1 MENGIFLFGAYTV
14 IWAGVLGY
22 LIKQFGR
29 QKRLAKEVEILKRGL
44 QKKGKG

>member
-1 MENGIFLFGAYTV
+1 MKNWIFLFAAYSV

-29 QKRLAKEVEILKRGL
+29 QQGLAKEIEILKKRL
-44 QKKGKG
+44 QKIENR

>member
-1 MENGIFLFGAYTV
+1 MKNGIFLFASYAV

-29 QKRLAKEVEILKRGL
+29 QKMLAKEVEILKKSL
-44 QKKGKG
+44 QRKGKK